1 MDSYS
6 DASGAVGEVATQFGY
21 RSAVG
26 APVVV
31 QGRLWGVLLVASVSE
46 QLLAP
51 DTETRLASFTELV
64 ATAISNAE
72 NLTELRASR
81 ARIVAAADRARKQI
95 ERDLHDGAQQDL
107 VSLTFA
113 LRGAQTDV
121 GPGLGKLEGELA
133 HIAEGLVSV
142 QDNLR
147 EIARGIHPAILAEG
161 GLASALK
168 VLARRCTVPVQL
180 DVRISGRLPDRV
192 EVAAYY
198 VVAEALTN
206 AAKHANASVVEVD
219 AEAAGRV
226 LHLCVRDDGS
236 GGADPV
242 RGSGLVG
249 LNDRVE
255 ALGGTITIQ
264 SPAGEGTSLHAALP
278 FGG

>member
-1 MDSYS
+1 
-6 DASGAVGEVATQFGY
+6 
-21 RSAVG
+21 
-26 APVVV
+26 
-31 QGRLWGVLLVASVSE
+31 
-46 QLLAP
+46 
-51 DTETRLASFTELV
+51 
-64 ATAISNAE
+64 
-72 NLTELRASR
+72 
-81 ARIVAAADRARKQI
+81 VAAADRARKQF

-107 VSLTFA
+107 VSLTLA
-113 LRGAQTDV
+113 VHSAQTAV
-121 GPGLGKLEGELA
+121 GPGPGLGKLEGELA
-133 HIAEGLVSV
+133 RIAEGLVNV
-142 QDNLR
+142 QDDLR

-161 GLASALK
+161 GLAAALK
-168 VLARRCTVPVQL
+168 VLARRCTIPVQL
-180 DVRISGRLPDRV
+180 DVQISGRLPDRV

-206 AAKHANASVVEVD
+206 AAKHAHASVIRVD

-226 LHLCVRDDGS
+226 LHLCVRDDGA

-278 FGG
+278 FAG